1 MRRRPE
7 KLACLP
13 PAAFVVL
20 VALVVAFVAL
30 VVFAVFAAFVVF
42 AVFAMNR
49 PRQSRPDGCPE
60 SRTQRCVHRG
70 SRLPGA
76 GTCPA
81 PGVDACYFSSTFAPA
96 SSSFALIDSASAL
109 ATPSFTVLG
118 APSTRSLA

>member
-20 VALVVAFVAL
+20 VALVVAFVAFAAL
-30 VVFAVFAAFVVF
+30 VVFAVFAAFVVFAVF

-96 SSSFALIDSASAL
+96 SSSFALIDS
-109 ATPSFTVLG
+109 
-118 APSTRSLA
+118 